1 MIIRTY
7 SELRALSSFEDRLD
21 YLKLRGSVSDRTFGS
36 ERYLN
41 QRFYTSKEWHDA
53 RTRVI
58 ARDFGRDLG
67 VEGYEIY
74 DNIVIHHMNPIQPGD
89 LHRFNPDILN
99 PEYLITTSLMT
110 HNDVHYGIESN
121 VPRMINERTPGDT
134 RLW

>member
-1 MIIRTY
+1 MIVRTY

-58 ARDFGRDLG
+58 ARDFGMDLG

-74 DNIVIHHMNPIQPGD
+74 DNIVIHHMNPMTLRDLEEGD
-89 LHRFNPDILN
+89 PAILE
-99 PEYLITTSLMT
+99 PEFLICTSLAT
-110 HNDVHYGIESN
+110 HNAIHFGTARNFTRLPIE
-121 VPRMINERTPGDT
+121 RRRGDT
-134 RLW
+134 KLW

>member
-1 MIIRTY
+1 MTTRTF
-7 SELRALSSFEDRLD
+7 SELSRIKSFEDRYN
-21 YLKLRGSVSDRTFGS
+21 YLRLESSVDRPTFGF

-74 DNIVIHHMNPIQPGD
+74 DNIVIHHMNPIQPED

-110 HNDVHYGIESN
+110 HNDIHYGIESN
-121 VPRMINERTPGDT
+121 VPRMTNERTPGDT

>member
-1 MIIRTY
+1 MTTRTF
-7 SELRALSSFEDRLD
+7 SELSRIKSFEDRYN
-21 YLKLRGSVSDRTFGS
+21 YLRLESSVGRPTFGF

-74 DNIVIHHMNPIQPGD
+74 DNIVIHHMNPIQPED

-110 HNDVHYGIESN
+110 HNDIHYGIESN
-121 VPRMINERTPGDT
+121 VPRMTNERTPGDT